1 MTCAPRPSILW
12 LVSMQAVTCLEC
24 RCVYRQAQT
33 PLAVV
38 QEGACPR
45 CGYVGW
51 APAPPDA
58 PIDAELGLDPVHA
71 LLQRVLEQREGSA
84 SAEPPIAR
92 AV

>member
-1 MTCAPRPSILW
+1 
-12 LVSMQAVTCLEC
+12 MQAVTCLEC

-33 PLAVV
+33 PLAVI

-51 APAPPDA
+51 APAPEGA
-58 PIDAELGLDPVHA
+58 PVEGDLDVDPVRA
-71 LLQRVLEQREGSA
+71 LLQRVIEQREGPVA
-84 SAEPPIAR
+84 AEPSLAR

>member
-1 MTCAPRPSILW
+1 MY
-12 LVSMQAVTCLEC
+12 AVTCLEC

-33 PLAVV
+33 LLAVV

-51 APAPPDA
+51 AAAPLGA
-58 PIDAELGLDPVHA
+58 CIDAELDLDAVHA
-71 LLQRVLEQREGSA
+71 LRQRVIEQREASA
-84 SAEPPIAR
+84 SAEPPVAR